1 MDYRAILDNAPVP
14 ILVIQDARVVYCNA
28 SGYEVFRYCG
38 YDVDESSIGDFDF
51 MAMVPEAERAEAQQS
66 IAKLLAGQ
74 SAIRNIPRT
83 LQDTDGNP
91 IQTLT
96 SASIVSWKGRPAY
109 QVSYLIVGLYP
120 VLREMP
126 PLRHGAVSAPTPTP
140 TPTTPSLRDARQQ
153 AIEPLT
159 PQERRIALAI
169 ADGQSTAQIRQRL
182 SIRDSTLRGYIKSV
196 YRKLGVHSRTEL
208 VRLLLGHR

>member
-1 MDYRAILDNAPVP
+1 MDYRAILNNAPVP
-14 ILVIQDARVVYCNA
+14 ILVIQDARVVYCNT

-38 YDVDESSIGDFDF
+38 YDVDASSIAEFDF
-51 MAMVPEAERAEAQQS
+51 MVMVPEAERAEAQHS

-74 SAIRNIPRT
+74 GAIRNVPRT
-83 LQDTDGNP
+83 LLDVEGNP

-96 SASIVSWKGRPAY
+96 SASIVRWKGRLAY
-109 QVSYLIVGLYP
+109 QVSYIIVGLYP
-120 VLREMP
+120 VLREML
-126 PLRHGAVSAPTPTP
+126 PLRDGALPAPTPM
-140 TPTTPSLRDARQQ
+140 SLRDARQQ

-159 PQERRIALAI
+159 PQERRVALAI
-169 ADGQSTAQIRQRL
+169 ADGQTTAQIRQRL